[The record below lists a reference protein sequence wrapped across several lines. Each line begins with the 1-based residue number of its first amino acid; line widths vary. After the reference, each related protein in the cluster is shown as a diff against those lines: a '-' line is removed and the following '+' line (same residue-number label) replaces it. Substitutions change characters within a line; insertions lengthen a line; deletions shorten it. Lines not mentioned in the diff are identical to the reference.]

1 MKAPRVST
9 MPFPRVLE
17 SAKSADLYHQ
27 NIQGGTVKTLI
38 ARLLQD
44 FEHGKLTRRQL
55 IQSLALAAAATSAP
69 GISAAADGKGFKTI
83 GINHISYVVADFKKT
98 RDFYTNLMG
107 MTVAEERAEEC
118 RLSLGS
124 GILIAR
130 KGRQGMTPPLVDHI
144 SFTIADW
151 DTDRVKAELERR
163 GLKPRLDTG
172 ALPTSSSFHV
182 ADPDGYDLQIEGTL
196 RAGDSLLKNR
206 K

>member
-1 MKAPRVST
+1 MTFACLAPRKAV
-9 MPFPRVLE
+9 RARI
-17 SAKSADLYHQ
+17 AKSCQ
-27 NIQGGTVKTLI
+27 KGQGGTVETLI

-55 IQSLALAAAATSAP
+55 IQSLTLAAAATSAP
-69 GISAAADGKGFKTI
+69 GIASAADGKGFKTI
-83 GINHISYVVADFKKT
+83 GLNHISYVVADFKKT
-98 RDFYTNLMG
+98 RDFYTDLMG
-107 MTVAEERAEEC
+107 MTVAEERANEC
-118 RLSLGS
+118 RLGFGT

-130 KGRQGMTPPLVDHI
+130 KGLQGMTPPLVDHI

-151 DTDRVKAELERR
+151 DTDRVKAELEGR

-172 ALPTSSSFHV
+172 ALPTSGSFHV

-196 RAGDSLLKNR
+196 RAGDSLLKST

>member
-1 MKAPRVST
+1 MALACVAPRKAV
-9 MPFPRVLE
+9 RARI
-17 SAKSADLYHQ
+17 AKSRDVYHQ
-27 NIQGGTVKTLI
+27 KVQGGTVETLI

-55 IQSLALAAAATSAP
+55 IQSLTLAAAATSAP
-69 GISAAADGKGFKTI
+69 GIASAADGKGFKTI
-83 GINHISYVVADFKKT
+83 GLNHISYMVADFRKT
-98 RDFYTNLMG
+98 RDFYTDLMG
-107 MTVAEERAEEC
+107 MTVAEERADQC
-118 RLSLGS
+118 RLSFGS

-130 KGRQGMTPPLVDHI
+130 KGLQGMTPPRVDHI

-172 ALPTSSSFHV
+172 ALPTSGSFHV

-196 RAGDSLLKNR
+196 RAGDSLLKNT

>member
-1 MKAPRVST
+1 VPTQRE
-9 MPFPRVLE
+9 FPPGVQRFV
-17 SAKSADLYHQ
+17 Q
-27 NIQGGTVKTLI
+27 NDQKVQRGTVETRI
-38 ARLLQD
+38 ADCFRISSTETD
-44 FEHGKLTRRQL
+44 PPTTHSKPHV
-55 IQSLALAAAATSAP
+55 AATATAAP

-98 RDFYTNLMG
+98 RDFYTDLMG
-107 MTVAEERAEEC
+107 MTVAEERSEEC
-118 RLSLGS
+118 RLSFGS

-144 SFTIADW
+144 SYTIADW

-172 ALPTSSSFHV
+172 ALPTSGSFHV

-196 RAGDSLLKNR
+196 WAAISAEKQKLRTSAFS
-206 K
+206 